1 MSYKEHKNLNYAQV
15 GDAVLAFW
23 KANRVFEQSV
33 ETREGRPT
41 FTFYEGPPSANGKP
55 GIHHVMAR
63 AIKDIFCRYKTLQGF
78 QVKRKGGW
86 DTHGLPIE
94 LQVEK
99 ELGITKDHI
108 GKPESE
114 GGISIEEYNKKCR
127 EAVMKYTDLW
137 NDLTEKMGY
146 WVDLENPYVTYQ
158 SEYIESVW
166 NLLKQLYDKGL
177 LYKGYT
183 IQPYSP
189 KAGTGLS
196 SHELNMPGTYKDVKD
211 TTIVAMFKVAEGK
224 EQRAEGKE
232 PHALT
237 PLPPATY
244 ILAWTTTPWTLPA
257 NSALTVGKDID
268 YVLVKTFNPYTYEP
282 VNVVLAKALLGR
294 WFNEKG
300 RDGDFDGYAASD
312 KKLLPWTVVGEF
324 KGSEL
329 AGIEYEQLLPYVQPE
344 TPAFRVILG
353 DFVTTEDG
361 TGVVHTAPTFGAD
374 DFRVAQQNGIPPIM
388 VKDENGKDVPIVDKH
403 GQFVKEIG
411 EFGGRYVKEQYYSD
425 EERDAPEFKP
435 TDVLIAIKLKEEGK
449 AFHVEK
455 YEHPY
460 PHCWRTDK
468 PVLYYPLDSWFIKTT
483 AVKDQ
488 LVALNKTI
496 NWNPESTGTGRFG
509 NWLENLVDWNLSRSR
524 FWGTPLPIWLPEHPV
539 HKYSV
544 APKCIG
550 SKDDLKEQ
558 GWYYFEKERL
568 DHFKLKLQ
576 LFLDETLEIALGTLE
591 NYSEDFS
598 AFQVDSFHID
608 ALAWR
613 SLCETELLPQDFA
626 RLRIDME
633 PVMQYLTPVSEIID
647 TLDLHRPYIDRI
659 ACIIAINP
667 VHQEWEN
674 KGDQYVIYCR
684 EPDLIDVWFDS
695 GAMPYAQWHYP
706 FENKDIFNKAYPAD
720 FISEGVDQTRGWFFT
735 LHAISTMLGK
745 MDGENDSSVAF
756 KNVVST
762 GLVLDK
768 NGNKMSKRLG
778 NAVDPFTTLETYG
791 ADATRWY
798 MITNAEP
805 WDNLKFNIDGIAEVQ
820 RRFFGTLSNTY
831 SFFALYANLDQFD
844 FDGVRTIPVDQRPEL
859 DRWILSKLQSLVLEV
874 EQQFENYNP
883 TKAGR
888 AIQDFV
894 NDQLSNWYVRLSR
907 RRFWNAPKSSKGDFL
922 NAADSSSKSPSGDLG
937 ADTRAAYETLHECL
951 TTVSKLMSPIAP
963 FYADWLFR
971 NLTKETELS
980 VHLTEFPKAETA
992 LIDSDLETSM
1002 QLGQDICSLVHSLR
1016 KGHKIKVRQPLTKVL
1031 IPVLN
1036 ETTRRQIEHV
1046 SPIIQSEVNVKSV
1059 EFIDDASGILK
1070 KKIKPN
1076 FKTLGPKFG
1085 PMMKDVAT
1093 TINTM
1098 TEDDIRKLE
1107 AAGSMQLAIGE
1118 ITIADV
1124 EIRTEDVP
1132 GWIVASQNGLTVALD
1147 VTITPELR
1155 QEGIARDFINRIQNL
1170 RKDQNFD
1177 VTDKIRIELEQNDGP
1192 NEVLASAI
1200 ETHREYICQEVQA
1213 LSLEVVSDLN
1223 GNATEIEMDE
1233 FLLRLSVKV
1242 A

>member
-166 NLLKQLYDKGL
+166 NLLKKLYDKGL

-211 TTIVAMFKVAEGK
+211 TTIVAMFKIKGKVEEGNK
-224 EQRAEGKE
+224 GGTDTVSS
-232 PHALT
+232 P
-237 PLPPATY
+237 PLLLSSFPPSTY

-300 RDGDFDGYAASD
+300 RDGDFEGYAASD
-312 KKLLPWTVVGEF
+312 KKLVPWTIVGEF
-324 KGSEL
+324 NGSEL

-388 VKDENGKDVPIVDKH
+388 VKDENGKEVPIVDKH

-425 EERDAPEFKP
+425 EEQEAPEFKP
-435 TDVLIAIKLKEEGK
+435 TDVLIAIKLKAEGK

-468 PVLYYPLDSWFIKTT
+468 PVLYYPLDSWFVKTT

-524 FWGTPLPIWLPEHPV
+524 FWGTPLPIWRNETGDEI
-539 HKYSV
+539 
-544 APKCIG
+544 CIG
-550 SKDDLKEQ
+550 SVAELKT
-558 GWYYFEKERL
+558 GVEKAIASGLLSDVQKAQNEAYL
-568 DHFKLKLQ
+568 DH
-576 LFLDETLEIALGTLE
+576 
-591 NYSEDFS
+591 
-598 AFQVDSFHID
+598 
-608 ALAWR
+608 LA
-613 SLCETELLPQDFA
+613 TGD
-626 RLRIDME
+626 
-633 PVMQYLTPVSEIID
+633 Y
-647 TLDLHRPYIDRI
+647 DLHRPYVD
-659 ACIIAINP
+659 
-667 VHQEWEN
+667 
-674 KGDQYVIYCR
+674 DIYLVSESGKVLQR
-684 EPDLIDVWFDS
+684 ETDLIDVWFDS

-706 FENKDIFNKAYPAD
+706 FANKDVFDKAYPAD

-735 LHAISTMLGK
+735 LHAISTMLGR

-756 KNVVST
+756 RNVVST

-778 NAVDPFTTLETYG
+778 NAVDPFATLETYG

-888 AIQDFV
+888 AVQDFV

-907 RRFWNAPKSSKGDFL
+907 RRFWNAPKTATGEL
-922 NAADSSSKSPSGDLG
+922 TE
-937 ADTRAAYETLHECL
+937 DTRAAYETLHECL
-951 TTVSKLMSPIAP
+951 ITVSKLMSPIAP
-963 FYADWLFR
+963 FYADWLYR
-971 NLTKETELS
+971 NLTKEAELS

-1118 ITIADV
+1118 ITMADV

-1177 VTDKIRIELEQNDGP
+1177 VTDKIRIELEQNRAEGP
-1192 NEVLASAI
+1192 NDVLASAI
-1200 ETHREYICQEVQA
+1200 ETHRDYICQEVQA
-1213 LSLEVVSDLN
+1213 LSLELVSDLN